1 MRCRNAGGVWMQ
13 AVLVTQVF
21 DYFLVGSVCRVGQD
35 HAFIRIA
42 THIYHTK
49 AFLQQGVE
57 AGS

>member
-1 MRCRNAGGVWMQ
+1 MQ